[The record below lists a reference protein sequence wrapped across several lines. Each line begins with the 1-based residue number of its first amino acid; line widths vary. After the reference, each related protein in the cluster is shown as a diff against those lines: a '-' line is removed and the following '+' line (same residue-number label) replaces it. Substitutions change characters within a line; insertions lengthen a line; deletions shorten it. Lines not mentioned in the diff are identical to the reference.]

1 MNLTSEIASQKKH
14 QSKFVYT
21 HLMMPHYP
29 YYYDSKGNPLPI
41 EKLGGLNRVNA
52 KDYIEYLQYSNK
64 RLLEL
69 TDHILTNSPSPPIII
84 ILSDHGFR
92 HPEKNV
98 DMSYDF
104 INLNAVY
111 FPDKDY
117 FGFYDSITN
126 VNMFRIVLNKY
137 FKQNLPLLKDST
149 ISLRD

>member
-1 MNLTSEIASQKKH
+1 
-14 QSKFVYT
+14 
-21 HLMMPHYP
+21 MMPHYP
-29 YYYDSKGNPLPI
+29 YYFDSKGNPLPI

-69 TDHILTNSPSPPIII
+69 TDHILASSPSPPIII

-98 DMSYDF
+98 DPSYDF

-117 FGFYDSITN
+117 SAIYDSVTN
-126 VNMFRIVLNKY
+126 VNMFRMVFNKY
-137 FKQNLPLLKDST
+137 FKQSLQLLKDST
-149 ISLRD
+149 ISLID